1 MQQEEEQQRSQWGS
15 SFGFIMALAGSA
27 VGLGNLWKFPYLAG
41 KNGGGIFLLVYLIF
55 IVVAGVPLLL
65 GEMAIGRHT
74 RLEPVSAFDRLNKRF
89 KFVGVLGVMSG
100 VLIPCYYVVIG
111 GWVMAYIFRFITSI
125 SDGMPTDQAG
135 SFVRFISNPWEPL
148 VWQTL
153 FLVGSAVIIYRG
165 VEKGIEKFSKIMMP
179 LLFILLFIMI
189 IRSLTLPG
197 AWEGVVFL
205 FKPDI
210 SKLTFNGVM
219 DAMGQMFWSL
229 SLGMGIIITY
239 GSYMQKKNNMVR
251 AALVIPVLDTM
262 AAVMAGLCILPA
274 VFAFGI
280 EPTQG
285 TTLTF
290 ITLPQ
295 VFAQMP
301 LGILFGIIFF
311 ALLFV
316 AAITSNVALME
327 VGVSYLMDRF
337 KVRRSGAALIITI
350 FTFVV
355 SIPCA
360 LSLGVLEKTAVLG
373 FLAPLADLRLFN
385 LNCFD
390 FIDYIAQNV
399 FMIIAGLCTCLFIGY
414 SWGVDKA
421 LGEITNNGEVPF
433 RWAGVFR
440 FLLRYVSP
448 VFMVLVL
455 LRALGIL

>member
-1 MQQEEEQQRSQWGS
+1 MQEEQQRSQWGS
-15 SFGFIMALAGSA
+15 SFGFIMAMAGSA

-55 IVVAGVPLLL
+55 VVVAGVPLIMS
-65 GEMAIGRHT
+65 EMAIGRHT
-74 RLEPVSAFDRLNKRF
+74 RLEPVSAFERLDKRF
-89 KFVGVLGVMSG
+89 KFVGVLGVLSG
-100 VLIPCYYVVIG
+100 FLIPCYYVVIG
-111 GWVMAYIFRFITSI
+111 GWVTAYIFRFIIYI
-125 SDGMPTDQAG
+125 SEGMPTDATG
-135 SFVRFISNPWEPL
+135 SFSHFISNPWEPL

-153 FLVGSAVIIYRG
+153 FLLGSAWIIYRG

-179 LLFILLFIMI
+179 LLFCLLLIMI
-189 IRSLTLPG
+189 GRSLTLPG

-219 DAMGQMFWSL
+219 DAMGQMFWSM

-239 GSYMQKKNNMVR
+239 GSYMRKKNNMVQG
-251 AALVIPVLDTM
+251 AVLIPILDTL

-301 LGILFGIIFF
+301 MGKFFGILFFV
-311 ALLFV
+311 LLFL
-316 AAITSNVALME
+316 AAVTSNVSLME
-327 VGVSYLMDRF
+327 VGAGYLIDRF
-337 KVRRSGAALIITI
+337 KMHRHRATLLVAS
-350 FTFVV
+350 FTFIV

-360 LSLGVLEKTAVLG
+360 LSMGVLEKKAVLG
-373 FLAPLADLRLFN
+373 FLATGPLAEVRLFN

-390 FIDYIAQNV
+390 FIDYLAQNV
-399 FMIIAGLCTCLFIGY
+399 FMIVAGLFTCIFVGY
-414 SWGVDKA
+414 YWGVDNAIK
-421 LGEITNNGEVPF
+421 EITNDGQVPF
-433 RWAGVFR
+433 RGAGALR

-455 LRALGIL
+455 LRALSIL